1 MRIYTRTGD
10 DGTTGLTGGGR
21 VGKDDSRIRAYGAVD
36 ELNAQLGVCRAA
48 GLPAEAESVVAAL
61 QHEMFALG
69 AELASPSG
77 AVAGMTLLGDA
88 DVLRLETAI
97 DRFERDLAPLR
108 HFILPGGTGAAA
120 ALHVARCVCR
130 RAEGEMVALSRGAA
144 VRGVLLAYVNRVSD
158 LLFVLAR
165 WCNQQA
171 GVADTAWEKS

>member
-1 MRIYTRTGD
+1 M
-10 DGTTGLTGGGR
+10 
-21 VGKDDSRIRAYGAVD
+21 GKDDPRIRAYGAVD

-48 GLPAEAESVVAAL
+48 GLAAEAESVVAEL

-77 AVAGMTLLGDA
+77 AVPGITLLGED
-88 DVLRLETAI
+88 DVRRLEAAI

-108 HFILPGGTGAAA
+108 NFILPGGAPAAA

-130 RAEGEMVALSRGAA
+130 RAEGELVALSGGAPVRGA
-144 VRGVLLAYVNRVSD
+144 LLAYVNRVSD

-165 WCNQQA
+165 WCNQRA
-171 GVADTAWEKS
+171 GVADTAWEKT

>member
-21 VGKDDSRIRAYGAVD
+21 VGKDDPRIRAYGAVD

-48 GLPAEAESVVAAL
+48 GLTGAAESTVAAL

-77 AVAGMTLLGDA
+77 AVTGITLLDE
-88 DVLRLETAI
+88 DSVRQLESAI

-108 HFILPGGTGAAA
+108 NFILPGGAPGAA

-130 RAEGEMVALSRGAA
+130 RAEGEMVELSRGAS
-144 VRGVLLAYVNRVSD
+144 VRGVLLAYVNRLSD

-171 GVADTAWEKS
+171 DVADAAWEKK